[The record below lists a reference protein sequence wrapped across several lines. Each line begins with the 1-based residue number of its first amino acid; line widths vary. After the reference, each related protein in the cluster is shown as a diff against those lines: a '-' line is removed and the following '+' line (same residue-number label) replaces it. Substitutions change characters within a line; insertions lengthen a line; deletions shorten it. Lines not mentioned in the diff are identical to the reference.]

1 MKKLA
6 ILLLSLVLLF
16 SFVACRQQAA
26 APVAEA
32 TSEPPAP
39 TATIEEVE
47 EEIVQE
53 PTEVVVEE
61 EVTEEIEEE
70 TTGIIEESTDLFPDK
85 VEIEY
90 ANGFTVEYFDTYKV
104 ITVLTP
110 WDFATETFQYVL
122 VQDGTEAPQGY
133 DQATFVTIPLQTI
146 APLSTTFIPFLDLYG
161 LMDSVV
167 AVSDGVYVSNQTILD
182 KVEDGLPQVG
192 YGSGVDI
199 ETLLLLEP
207 DVIMTNG
214 YGFPDYDAHPAL
226 INAGM
231 TVVING
237 DYMENTPL
245 GRAEWGKFIAVFYNQ
260 EAIANQ
266 LFDETVASYDQW
278 KAAVADVSNKPT
290 VFLNTPFEGTWYVPG
305 GNSYM
310 ANFVNDAGG
319 EYLWAD
325 EPSAGTLYLGF
336 EDVVAKAAEDGQ
348 IWLHP
353 GGFNFTAEDLLN
365 EDERYAEF
373 TAFQTGALY
382 NNNKALTAAGGNDFF
397 ESGIAHPD
405 VILADLIAYFHPD
418 IMVEIDPAY
427 QTTYYQVLP

>member
-1 MKKLA
+1 MKRIA

-16 SFVACRQQAA
+16 GFVACKQQAV
-26 APVAEA
+26 APTAEV
-32 TSEPPAP
+32 TTEPPAP

-47 EEIVQE
+47 EEAVQE
-53 PTEVVVEE
+53 PTEVVEE
-61 EVTEEIEEE
+61 DEAIEVTEEPV
-70 TTGIIEESTDLFPDK
+70 DYFADK
-85 VEIEY
+85 VEIDY
-90 ANGFTVEYFDTYKV
+90 ANGFTVEYFDNYKLV
-104 ITVLTP
+104 TVLTP

-122 VQDGTEAPQGY
+122 VQDGTDAPQGY
-133 DQATFVTIPLQTI
+133 DQATFVTIPIQTI

-182 KVEDGLPQVG
+182 KVADGLPQVG

-199 ETLLLLEP
+199 ETLLLLGP

-214 YGFPDYDAHPAL
+214 YGFPDFDAHPVL
-226 INAGM
+226 ISAGL

-266 LFDETVASYDQW
+266 LFDQTVASYNQW
-278 KAAVADVSNKPT
+278 KAAVADVSEKPT
-290 VFLNTPFEGTWYVPG
+290 VFLNTPWEGTWYTPG

-310 ANFVNDAGG
+310 ANFINDAGG
-319 EYLWAD
+319 AYLWAD
-325 EPSAGTLYLGF
+325 EPSSGTLYLGF

-353 GGFNFTAEDLLN
+353 GGFNFTAQDLLN
-365 EDERYAEF
+365 EDERFAEF
-373 TAFQTGALY
+373 YAFQNGALY
-382 NNNKALTAAGGNDFF
+382 NNNKALTTMGGNDFY
-397 ESGIAHPD
+397 ESGIARPD
-405 VILADLIAYFHPD
+405 VILADLIAFFHPG
-418 IMVEIDPAY
+418 IMAKIDPSY

>member
-1 MKKLA
+1 MKKIA

-16 SFVACRQQAA
+16 SFVACNQQTA

-39 TATIEEVE
+39 TATIEEIADVE
-47 EEIVQE
+47 DEIVQE

-61 EVTEEIEEE
+61 VVTEEAGEP
-70 TTGIIEESTDLFPDK
+70 TDLFPDK
-85 VEIEY
+85 AEIEY

-104 ITVLTP
+104 VTVLTP

-122 VQDGTEAPQGY
+122 VQDGTEAPLGF
-133 DQATFVTIPLQTI
+133 DQATFVTIPLETI

-167 AVSDGVYVSNQTILD
+167 AVSDGVYVTNQTILD
-182 KVEDGLPQVG
+182 KVADGLPQVG

-207 DVIMTNG
+207 DAIMTNG
-214 YGFPDYDAHPAL
+214 YGFPDYDAHPVL
-226 INAGM
+226 LNAGL

-266 LFDETVASYDQW
+266 LFDQTVANYDQL
-278 KAAVADVSNKPT
+278 KAAVADVSDKPT
-290 VFLNTPFEGTWYVPG
+290 VLLNTPFEGTWYVPG

-310 ANFVNDAGG
+310 ANFINDAGG
-319 EYLWAD
+319 AYLWAD

-353 GGFNFTAEDLLN
+353 GGFNFTAQDVLN
-365 EDERYAEF
+365 EDERFAEF
-373 TAFQTGALY
+373 YAFQNGALY
-382 NNNKALTAAGGNDFF
+382 NNNKALTTMGGNDFY

-405 VILADLIAYFHPD
+405 VILADLIAFFHPD
-418 IMVEIDPAY
+418 IMAEIDPVY